1 MVLEIVVGVV
11 KVVVVVVQPVIIIV
25 VVVIEICFCP
35 FFTPAV

>member
-1 MVLEIVVGVV
+1 MLEIVVGVV